1 MEPEPGGLW
10 TSPCKCASSGL
21 FVFAMFGLFAGMV
34 LPGCKQETQLA
45 DTAAAKVDGDKIAF
59 ATNAPQLSYLTIEPA
74 QERKALATGLYGRL
88 AWDDDVTVRVFSPV
102 AGRVTA
108 VHAELNQP
116 VKKGDALASLESP
129 DYGQMQADAQKAAS
143 DLALADRNLTR
154 LRDLLQHGAAARK
167 DVESAEADSAKAKA
181 EQERATSQLL
191 TISFGRTN
199 SASGTYELCSP
210 LDGILVEKNITP
222 GQQIR
227 SDQMLANAPQF
238 VNPLFVVTDPARLWL
253 FLDVSEMDVASLSPN
268 QEVLIRT
275 KALPDRTF
283 HGHLEIIGGGLDAA
297 TRTIKARCRVD
308 NSERLLRAETYVSAD
323 VAANTPLGV
332 DVSTKAIL
340 LKDERHYVFVETAPG
355 KFERRA
361 VNLGVESNGRSVVV
375 EGLSEGQRVVTS
387 GCLLLEAMLE
397 GANP

>member
-1 MEPEPGGLW
+1 M
-10 TSPCKCASSGL
+10 
-21 FVFAMFGLFAGMV
+21 
-34 LPGCKQETQLA
+34 
-45 DTAAAKVDGDKIAF
+45 
-59 ATNAPQLSYLTIEPA
+59 
-74 QERKALATGLYGRL
+74 
-88 AWDDDVTVRVFSPV
+88 
-102 AGRVTA
+102 
-108 VHAELNQP
+108 
-116 VKKGDALASLESP
+116 
-129 DYGQMQADAQKAAS
+129 
-143 DLALADRNLTR
+143 
-154 LRDLLQHGAAARK
+154 
-167 DVESAEADSAKAKA
+167 ESAEADYAKAKS
-181 EQERATSQLL
+181 EFERATSQLL

-199 SASGTYELCSP
+199 SASGTYDLCSP
-210 LDGILVEKNITP
+210 LDGIVVEKNISP

-268 QEVLIRT
+268 QEVLIHT

-355 KFERRA
+355 QFERRA

-375 EGLSEGQRVVTS
+375 EGLSRGPARGHVGLS
-387 GCLLLEAMLE
+387 SAGSDA
-397 GANP
+397 